1 MSRKPRLFVNPGTY
15 QGAPAITIARG
26 NLATLKVRM
35 DEAIDLANAITDL
48 VEEGEADGVPTM
60 R

>member
-1 MSRKPRLFVNPGTY
+1 MSRKPRLFVNPDTY

-35 DEAIDLANAITDL
+35 DEAIDLVNAITDL
-48 VEEGEADGVPTM
+48 VEAGDQDGTPTM